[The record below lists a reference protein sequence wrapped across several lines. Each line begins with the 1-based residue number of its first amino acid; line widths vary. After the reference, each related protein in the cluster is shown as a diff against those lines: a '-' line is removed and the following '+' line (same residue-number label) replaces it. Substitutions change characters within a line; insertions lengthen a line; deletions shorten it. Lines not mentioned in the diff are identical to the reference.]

1 MTKRDLGGTVKKAC
15 LRRWHL
21 EMHLN
26 GVRERNHVQPWEK
39 KPAAEARARAQAL
52 RLECAPQDWRTRRP
66 VLRGQSEGRGEDED
80 MKRQKEPGTHR
91 RRPVWL
97 GKGPQP
103 LFQEWWGAIGRLR
116 AGGGMIW
123 FLVWKEDWLF
133 CGGGCERGRGGHVEA
148 EIPVKM
154 LP

>member
-1 MTKRDLGGTVKKAC
+1 MKRDLGGTVKKAC

-103 LFQEWWGAIGRLR
+103 LFQEWWGGHWKVESRRWYDLIFSLEGRLAVLWR
-116 AGGGMIW
+116 R
-123 FLVWKEDWLF
+123 VWKGAWGA
-133 CGGGCERGRGGHVEA
+133 CGSRDSC
-148 EIPVKM
+148 
-154 LP
+154 